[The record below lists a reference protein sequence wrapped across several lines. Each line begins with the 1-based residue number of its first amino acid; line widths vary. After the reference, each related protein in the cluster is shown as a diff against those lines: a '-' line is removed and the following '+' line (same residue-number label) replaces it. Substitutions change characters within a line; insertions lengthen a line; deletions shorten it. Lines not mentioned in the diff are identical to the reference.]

1 MKKIIA
7 FLLVLYAI
15 TFVIGC
21 AKRGTITGGDKDSTP
36 PKITSSSPANFSKNF
51 DKKTIKIYFDEYIK
65 VKDLQKQ
72 LIVSPPMKTPITVL
86 PQGSASKYISIKIND
101 TLQPN
106 TTYSFNFGQSI
117 VDNNEGNPYSQ
128 LKYVFSTGKY
138 IDSLSVEGIIKD
150 SYEKKTDKFVN
161 IMLYE
166 VDEKYNDST
175 IYKQTP
181 RYITNTLDS
190 LTSFKLENIKAGKYK
205 LVALKQTSNN
215 YKFNPKKDKI
225 GFYNQTITVPDKSIF
240 ELEMFKEKAAFKT
253 KKPVQASGNR
263 ILIGYEGNAKNAKIT
278 AKENGNIIK
287 KRVTQFQ
294 GKDSIQVWFT
304 PTKSDSI
311 AINIENEAY
320 KKDYF
325 VKIKNQKKDT
335 LKITS
340 KQIGAI
346 NLSENFKIN
355 TSVPLDKFD
364 FTKFILT
371 KKDSSKVVFKTNYD
385 DYNQELEILFTKD
398 PNEKYKLLLLPKAVE
413 DYLGQTNDSIKFNF
427 NTKNTT
433 DYGNLKL
440 NLQNVKLYP
449 IIIELTDDKG
459 KILET
464 KYSDKNPSVEF
475 LLLEP
480 RKYFARLVYD
490 ENKNNL
496 RDTGNYL
503 DKKQPEEVVHFP
515 TEIDVRAN
523 WDVDQTFDLSL
534 KPTEKPIK
542 KKEKAKEPTK

>member
-1 MKKIIA
+1 MKKFIA
-7 FLLVLYAI
+7 LLLVLCTI

-21 AKRGTITGGDKDSTP
+21 AKRGTITGGDKDITP

-86 PQGSASKYISIKIND
+86 PQGMASKYISIKIND

-117 VDNNEGNPYSQ
+117 VDNNEGNAYPQ
-128 LKYVFSTGKY
+128 LKYVFSTGKF

-225 GFYNQTITVPDKSIF
+225 GFYNQTIIVPDKSIF
-240 ELEMFKEKAAFKT
+240 ELELFKEKAAFKT
-253 KKPVQASGNR
+253 KKPVQAAGNR
-263 ILIGYEGNAKNAKIT
+263 IIIGYEGEAKNAKIT

-287 KRVTQFQ
+287 TRITQFQ
-294 GKDSIQVWFT
+294 GKDSVQVWFT
-304 PTKSDSI
+304 PTKSDSL
-311 AINIENEAY
+311 AINIVNEAY

-340 KQIGAI
+340 KQIGTI

-398 PNEKYKLLLLPKAVE
+398 PNEKYKLLILPKAVE

-440 NLQNVKLYP
+440 NLQNVKSYP
-449 IIIELTDDKG
+449 VIIELTDEKG
-459 KILET
+459 KILATE
-464 KYSDKNPSVEF
+464 YADKNPKVEF

-480 RKYFARLVYD
+480 KKYFARLIYD
-490 ENKNNL
+490 ENKNKL
-496 RDTGNYL
+496 RDTGSYL

-523 WDVDQTFDLSL
+523 WDVDQAFDLSL
-534 KPTEKPIK
+534 KPVEKPK
-542 KKEKAKEPTK
+542 VKQPKAKEPIK

>member
-1 MKKIIA
+1 MKKFIA
-7 FLLVLYAI
+7 LLLVLCTI

-21 AKRGTITGGDKDSTP
+21 AKRGTITGGDKDITP
-36 PKITSSSPANFSKNF
+36 PKITSSSPANFCKNF
-51 DKKTIKIYFDEYIK
+51 DNKTIKIYFDEYIK

-86 PQGSASKYISIKIND
+86 PQGMASKYISIKIND

-117 VDNNEGNPYSQ
+117 VDNNEGNAYPQ

-225 GFYNQTITVPDKSIF
+225 GFYNQTIIVPDKSIF
-240 ELEMFKEKAAFKT
+240 ELELFKEKAAFKT

-263 ILIGYEGNAKNAKIT
+263 IIIGYEGEAKKAKVI

-287 KRVTQFQ
+287 TRITQFQ
-294 GKDSIQVWFT
+294 GKDSVQVWFT
-304 PTKSDSI
+304 PTKSDSL
-311 AINIENEAY
+311 AINIVNEAY

-340 KQIGAI
+340 KQIGTI

-440 NLQNVKLYP
+440 NLQNVKSYP
-449 IIIELTDDKG
+449 VIIELTDDKG

-490 ENKNNL
+490 ENKNKL

-515 TEIDVRAN
+515 AEIDVRAN
-523 WDVDQTFDLSL
+523 WDVDQAFDLSL
-534 KPTEKPIK
+534 KPVEKPK
-542 KKEKAKEPTK
+542 VKQPKAKEPIK